1 MRKTMKTISNYINK
15 KLNSS
20 EVTWRLSCDFERQI
34 IIGEMITDINEIMEQ
49 NE

>member
-1 MRKTMKTISNYINK
+1 MKTISNYINK

-34 IIGEMITDINEIMEQ
+34 IIGEMISDINGIMEQ
-49 NE
+49 NKEVK